1 MTTWSRET
9 ADSAEW
15 LAAVESPLRILS
27 SRVEM
32 LDVRDDVAG
41 VIYPDSVTV
50 DYDEAKSEAFAAAFT
65 FSDPAS
71 VPLRTAD
78 ATSPLSGLK
87 ARVWWQVQTS
97 GGVVEYPA
105 CTVYLEDPD
114 MDYNGLLSM
123 TLDGRDAVAEAKRG
137 GYRGTTVSVG
147 GMTVT
152 AALALIFQT
161 VAPGIPS
168 RVAASAVAL
177 PAIYDLGAKLPEADW
192 TEIAALAGFVVRA
205 DRLGVIVAGP
215 PAVPESVRLSLAEGD
230 GCAATRIRRSVST
243 STMINRA
250 VAVSTSTEIA
260 APIMAV
266 CEDTDPGSPLW
277 VGLGRN
283 REKVVTSDAITT
295 QEAADNLAQSTYAA
309 GRSALDSI
317 EVTMPQRPDMEGGDI
332 ASVSFP
338 AIGAAGN
345 YRIAA
350 YRYAMR
356 GPDKP
361 PEQMTVRMRPKAVQW

>member
-1 MTTWSRET
+1 MTWSRET
-9 ADSAEW
+9 ADSPEW
-15 LAAVESPLRILS
+15 LAAVAAPLRVLS

-32 LDVRDDVAG
+32 LDASDSVMGA
-41 VIYPDSVTV
+41 IYPDSVTV
-50 DYDEAKSEAFAAAFT
+50 DYDEAKSECFAASLT
-65 FSDPAS
+65 FSDPAA
-71 VPLRTAD
+71 VPLRIDD

-87 ARVWWQVQTS
+87 ARVWWQVVTEA
-97 GGVVEYPA
+97 GVTLEYPA

-114 MDYNGLLSM
+114 MDYDGLLSM
-123 TLDGRDAVAEAKRG
+123 TIDGRDAVAEAKRG

-152 AALALIFQT
+152 AALTLIFQT

-168 RVAASAVAL
+168 RVASSTVTL
-177 PAIYDLGAKLPEADW
+177 PAVYDLGAKLPEADW

-215 PAVPESVRLSLAEGD
+215 PAAPEFVRLALAEGD
-230 GCAATRIRRSVST
+230 ECAATRIRRSVAT

-260 APIMAV
+260 APIVAV

-309 GRSALDSI
+309 GRQALDSI
-317 EVTMPQRPDMEGGDI
+317 EVTMPQRPDLEGGDV
-332 ASVSFP
+332 AAVSFP
-338 AIGAAGN
+338 TIGAAGN
-345 YRIAA
+345 YRVSS
-350 YRYAMR
+350 YRFAMH
-356 GPDKP
+356 GHDKP